1 MKFVMVISCLILIFS
16 TVTQITQEMGMHTFD
31 SIRSTHGLLIF
42 SITSF
47 SRNHLNSAS
56 SHGRLVTAND
66 QVAIQD
72 KAITR
77 WPGVRS
83 D

>member
-42 SITSF
+42 LITSLIWYLGALKGMVQ
-47 SRNHLNSAS
+47 NK
-56 SHGRLVTAND
+56 
-66 QVAIQD
+66 D
-72 KAITR
+72 K
-77 WPGVRS
+77 

>member
-42 SITSF
+42 SITS
-47 SRNHLNSAS
+47 LIWYLGALK
-56 SHGRLVTAND
+56 GM
-66 QVAIQD
+66 IQNKD
-72 KAITR
+72 K
-77 WPGVRS
+77 
-83 D
+83 DKDKN

>member
-42 SITSF
+42 SITSLIWYLGALK
-47 SRNHLNSAS
+47 RM
-56 SHGRLVTAND
+56 
-66 QVAIQD
+66 IQNKD
-72 KAITR
+72 K
-77 WPGVRS
+77 
-83 D
+83 DKN

>member
-42 SITSF
+42 SITSLIWYLGALKGMLQ
-47 SRNHLNSAS
+47 NK
-56 SHGRLVTAND
+56 
-66 QVAIQD
+66 D
-72 KAITR
+72 K
-77 WPGVRS
+77 